1 MSRSCLRS
9 LLWRLL
15 TGHIKKTILSPA
27 RGGGI
32 FIAPSFKALKLT
44 ITTLKAKA
52 NVATTVYIQSKRMVV

>member
-1 MSRSCLRS
+1 MAFANRSY
-9 LLWRLL
+9 
-15 TGHIKKTILSPA
+15 KKNYIESGE
-27 RGGGI
+27 GGGI